1 MASDRKKW
9 KIGITSGD
17 LNGIG
22 LEVVLKALSDNR
34 LLEMCTPVVYSSEAA
49 IKHNM
54 KLLDINPISFHK
66 IKNIDDFKHNKF
78 NLVKIWDEEPE
89 IEFGSPSELAGKHA
103 LLSLKA
109 AVADMKEGKID
120 ALVTAPIDKSS
131 IQSDEFDFPGHTEY
145 LQTEAGAEES
155 LMFMLGDN
163 TKIGLVTNHIPIA
176 EITKTLS
183 TEKILKKIGLMNKSL
198 KEDFG
203 INRPKIAVLGLN
215 PHAGDNGLLGK
226 EEEKVISPAIQQAKS
241 IEILAFGPFPA
252 DGFFGN
258 ASHTQFDAVL
268 AMYHDQGLIPAKIF
282 SFGTGVNFTAGLSF
296 VRTSPDHG
304 TAYNIAG
311 QNLASGD
318 SLRSAIYKALDIK
331 NKRREFEELAERP
344 IVPSKN
350 RK

>member
-1 MASDRKKW
+1 MVADKKKW

-17 LNGIG
+17 LNGVG

-34 LLEMCTPVVYSSEAA
+34 LLEMCTPVVYASEAS
-49 IKHNM
+49 IKFNM
-54 KLLDINPISFHK
+54 KMLDINPISFYK
-66 IKNIDDFKHNKF
+66 IKRINEAKHNKF
-78 NLVKIWDEEPE
+78 NLVKVWDDEAK
-89 IEFGSPSELAGKHA
+89 IEFGIPDKEAGQFA
-103 LLSLKA
+103 WLSLKT
-109 AVADMKEGKID
+109 AVADLKENKID

-155 LMFMLGDN
+155 LMFMLGES
-163 TKIGLVTNHIPIA
+163 TKIGVVTNHIPVG
-176 EITKTLS
+176 EITKELTA
-183 TEKILKKIGLMNKSL
+183 EKILKKISLMNKSL

-226 EEEKVISPAIQQAKS
+226 EEEKVISPAIQQAKT
-241 IEILAFGPFPA
+241 IDILAFGPFPA

-258 ASHTQFDAVL
+258 ASYSHFDAVL
-268 AMYHDQGLIPAKIF
+268 AMYHDQGLIPAKIY
-282 SFGTGVNFTAGLSF
+282 SFGFGVNFTAGLPF

-304 TAYNIAG
+304 TAYSIAG
-311 QNLASGD
+311 QNKASGD

-331 NKRREFEELAERP
+331 DKRLEFECLAER
-344 IVPSKN
+344 IVVPSKN